1 MRKQEEVLTNIIK
14 GEAQATL
21 SDFNYIT
28 WFDPIEITEINGEEI
43 TIAHHN
49 PFAKKQFEQRFHG
62 NLREILMSNGF
73 SNPTI
78 NYTLKKKSRP
88 VKGAPEKATEA
99 AAPVA
104 EVVQR
109 PKAISGDGLNSKYQ
123 FKNFIVGN
131 CNDLAYNTA
140 IAISKGPG
148 RRYNPLFIYGGVG
161 LGKTHLIQAIG
172 NEAREK
178 LGVKVR
184 YLTAEDFVNDFLD
197 HIRNKKSGFEKRYRS
212 VDILIV
218 DDIQFIAGK
227 TSTQEAFFNT
237 FNALHQQNK
246 QIILSSDRPPTN
258 IPTLTDRLRS
268 RFSMGVSIDISLP
281 DLETRC
287 AIIESKANELGQN
300 ISREVV
306 EFMAENIKTN
316 IRELEGI
323 INKLIAYVEMKG
335 IEPTIDVVQI
345 IIDNIKPAANKH
357 FTPRQIIIKTAEF
370 FNIKPDDITS
380 PSHKNSLERQISMYL
395 IRSELRLS
403 FPEIARVINRKDHT
417 TVMYGVKKI
426 EKGIKL
432 DTKLNEQI
440 TSIREVLY
448 V

>member
-1 MRKQEEVLTNIIK
+1 MQKQEEVLTNIIK

-49 PFAKKQFEQRFHG
+49 PFAKKQFEQRFHN
-62 NLREILMSNGF
+62 NLREILLSNGF
-73 SNPTI
+73 SNPVI
-78 NYTLKKKSRP
+78 NYILKKKPRG
-88 VKGAPEKATEA
+88 KTATEKPGEE
-99 AAPVA
+99 APV
-104 EVVQR
+104 ELTHR
-109 PKAISGDGLNSKYQ
+109 PKAVSGDGLNSKYQ

-140 IAISKGPG
+140 IAIAKGPG

-172 NEAREK
+172 NEAKEK
-178 LGVKVR
+178 LGVKVQ

-287 AIIESKANELGQN
+287 AIIESKASELGQN
-300 ISREVV
+300 LSRPVV

-335 IEPTIDVVQI
+335 IEPTIDIVKI
-345 IIDNIKPAANKH
+345 IIDNIKPATNKH
-357 FTPRQIIIKTAEF
+357 FTPRQIISKTAEYF
-370 FNIKPDDITS
+370 SIKPDDITS

-417 TVMYGVKKI
+417 TIMYGVKKI
-426 EKGIKL
+426 ERKIKL
-432 DTKLNEQI
+432 DSKLNEQI
-440 TSIREVLY
+440 TAIREVLY